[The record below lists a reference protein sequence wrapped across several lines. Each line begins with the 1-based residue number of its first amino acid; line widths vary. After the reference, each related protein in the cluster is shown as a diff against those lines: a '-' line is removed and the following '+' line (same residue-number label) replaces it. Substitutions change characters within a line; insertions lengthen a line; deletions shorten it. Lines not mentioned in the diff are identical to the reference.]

1 MSTVKNSKSSSRSSN
16 DTFLADS
23 VRESKGL
30 IGYRDGFRFGVGFML
45 AHLTLGLLVGGL
57 AWAIVTAF
65 NIK

>member
-1 MSTVKNSKSSSRSSN
+1 MNISKSSKSSSRSN
-16 DTFLADS
+16 DTFLADT

-30 IGYRDGFRFGVGFML
+30 IGYRDGFRFGIGFML

-57 AWAIVTAF
+57 AWGIVTAF